1 MFQTGHKPSIPIFNG
16 HNTELMMHGSF
27 VEKQECRGFVGT
39 LYGKLK
45 SVNVTRLIQK
55 GAVCSCDS
63 WMDGLIT
70 YPQM

>member
-1 MFQTGHKPSIPIFNG
+1 MHRTNSGNRLSKSRSAVIFVN
-16 HNTELMMHGSF
+16 
-27 VEKQECRGFVGT
+27 T

-45 SVNVTRLIQK
+45 SVNITRLIQK